1 MVLGVGRHEVARKGG
16 GVSLPD
22 NCPNCGSNTWNQSG
36 SRRHYA
42 CESWINEGRDLLNH
56 KTDTCCDRR
65 AIREAAAIIREMM
78 DEWGMAMPF
87 EMIDKAEEWLK
98 DNAP

>member
-1 MVLGVGRHEVARKGG
+1 M
-16 GVSLPD
+16 
-22 NCPNCGSNTWNQSG
+22 
-36 SRRHYA
+36 
-42 CESWINEGRDLLNH
+42 LNH

>member
-1 MVLGVGRHEVARKGG
+1 MKDGETEIAWRNDDC
-16 GVSLPD
+16 D
-22 NCPNCGSNTWNQSG
+22 N
-36 SRRHYA
+36 RR
-42 CESWINEGRDLLNH
+42 
-56 KTDTCCDRR
+56 T
-65 AIREAAAIIREMM
+65 IREAAAIIREMM